1 MNLYRMLIH
10 IYVISEFVSLSFLV
24 MISDT
29 LEYTGRGGGG
39 RGLLHYKHIIITQ
52 QPSLASTMLL
62 CSLHRNEDRHRIILE
77 KFIKY
82 Q

>member
-29 LEYTGRGGGG
+29 LEYTGGGGG
-39 RGLLHYKHIIITQ
+39 GGVGDFYIT
-52 QPSLASTMLL
+52 
-62 CSLHRNEDRHRIILE
+62 NIL
-77 KFIKY
+77 
-82 Q
+82 